1 MRAECIEF
9 FDTKSGGAYFN
20 ELENWNSGSTG
31 TLFDSTMVS
40 AGASPSAGAA
50 VGGGFHPGRTFTKLS
65 AV

>member
-9 FDTKSGGAYFN
+9 FDTKSGGAYFSP
-20 ELENWNSGSTG
+20 LENWNSGSTG
-31 TLFDSTMVS
+31 TLLDSIMVS

-50 VGGGFHPGRTFTKLS
+50 VGGGFQPGRRLTRLS